1 MSTSRPVDLN
11 EPRES
16 ELVYINNRNAYCAKK
31 REQKQHQR
39 RHLEQ
44 AKLLFG
50 ARSAAQKA
58 TQGERNSRPS
68 FLSKWLTFS
77 SPPPSFPVPPIA
89 TASTPSAAL
98 PSQPPAAKRQ
108 RLHTP
113 PAAAASQSNTASG
126 VGAASSANAAAPLPQ
141 ATHPS
146 APAAVASAQDSEIQT
161 LKSEIGVLKQ
171 QLAEKAAAEAAAT
184 KKHIMV
190 TYIWGGC

>member
-44 AKLLFG
+44 AKLLSG

-58 TQGERNSRPS
+58 TQGERDSRPS

-89 TASTPSAAL
+89 TASTPSITVTKSDLLQRCTNTEHVMIFPCTRHVTRTSSCTKPNEIPKVL
-98 PSQPPAAKRQ
+98 P
-108 RLHTP
+108 HCC
-113 PAAAASQSNTASG
+113 
-126 VGAASSANAAAPLPQ
+126 
-141 ATHPS
+141 HP
-146 APAAVASAQDSEIQT
+146 IT
-161 LKSEIGVLKQ
+161 L
-171 QLAEKAAAEAAAT
+171 
-184 KKHIMV
+184 
-190 TYIWGGC
+190 